1 MNLEAAKEVARQLR
15 LRNYSGMIMVD
26 FINMDTEEDNQ
37 TLLKILD
44 GYLKEDKSG
53 TRLVDMTALGIVEI
67 TRKKQSRPLSDF
79 FSLDDLI

>member
-1 MNLEAAKEVARQLR
+1 
-15 LRNYSGMIMVD
+15 
-26 FINMDTEEDNQ
+26 MDTEEDNQ